1 MATEKQFEALA
12 HTIMV
17 HTNPSFEKRVH
28 EALNEIKAMVHF
40 VVEEKH
46 EGQWDLFSKE

>member
-12 HTIMV
+12 HIIMV

-28 EALNEIKAMVHF
+28 ETINKIKEIAIYGRRK
-40 VVEEKH
+40 
-46 EGQWDLFSKE
+46 